1 MSLILR
7 ERNATDV
14 EVLALDRGVPGGPG
28 TTLLAAGD
36 SHRGVPY
43 ALWAAHVGQTIR
55 LSALQA
61 EAQTRQAGRIEQEQA
76 ARPPVTHCPSCGAPL
91 ELGRVVVTST
101 MWDMLVARLSLA
113 HLFFLPPQ
121 GKRERLLGFLRPADA
136 RRCQR
141 CRGVWIQY

>member
-1 MSLILR
+1 MSLMLR

-14 EVLALDRGVPGGPG
+14 DVLALDASVPEGPG
-28 TTLLAAGD
+28 TTILAAGE
-36 SHRGVPY
+36 SHRGIPY
-43 ALWAAHVGQTIR
+43 MLWAARVGQTVSV
-55 LSALQA
+55 SALQA
-61 EAQTRQAGRIEQEQA
+61 EAQTRQAVQIQQEQA
-76 ARPPVTHCPSCGAPL
+76 ARRPVMHCPSCAGPL

-121 GKRERLLGFLRPADA
+121 GKRERLLGFLRQADA

-141 CRGVWIQY
+141 CRGVWVQY